1 MLRLLHVKNIA
12 SFKHL
17 MEISHVSL
25 EMHFLRFED
34 LTAIDPIGKSRQL
47 FEQLSL
53 PFTVE
58 IEKWIEEHTN
68 DETHN
73 TKPLS
78 TIRDSKSVT
87 LKWTNTF
94 NMTDID
100 LIQEECSDIMFELGY
115 KIIKTEKELGSFS
128 YNFTLEDTINFN
140 DFPFKKWSIL

>member
-1 MLRLLHVKNIA
+1 MFAKFIIIKEFRLPIKFVLELVSELENTEKLNAKNPLNVIFLVRDPRAIMASRKSPDFKFCRKNSKCSDVRVLCSYMRENIA

-58 IEKWIEEHTN
+58 TEKWIKEHTYA
-68 DETHN
+68 T
-73 TKPLS
+73 
-78 TIRDSKSVT
+78 
-87 LKWTNTF
+87 TNSCF
-94 NMTDID
+94 AVN
-100 LIQEECSDIMFELGY
+100 
-115 KIIKTEKELGSFS
+115 
-128 YNFTLEDTINFN
+128 
-140 DFPFKKWSIL
+140 